1 MKSSLRIWLFT
12 LVVLAVPTVA
22 YIAYSNWEGTYA
34 ELPIYGPV
42 TEVDGQVS
50 HHRIPDFEFV
60 NQEGIKYALS
70 DIEGKIAVVDF
81 FFSYCPS
88 ICPKMTR
95 NIQDVAEKYA
105 NEEDLQFISFSVD
118 PERDTPARLAEFAE
132 MYHADSEQWNFL
144 TGDKRELY
152 HLARKGFFLSATD
165 GDGGPNDFIHS
176 ENIVLI
182 DRQGQIRG
190 YYNGTD
196 ELAIRDLIRD
206 ITKLKKEKV

>member
-1 MKSSLRIWLFT
+1 MSTTLRIWLFT
-12 LVVLAVPTVA
+12 MIVLVIPVIA
-22 YIAYSNWEGTYA
+22 YIGYSHWEGAYA

-42 TEVDGQVS
+42 AEVDGEVI
-50 HHRIPDFEFV
+50 HHRIPEFEFV
-60 NQEGIKYALS
+60 NQEGMKYALS

-95 NIQDVAEKYA
+95 NIQDVAELYL
-105 NEEDLQFISFSVD
+105 NDPDLQIVSFSVD
-118 PERDTPARLAEFAE
+118 PERDTPARLAEFADL
-132 MYHADSEQWNFL
+132 YHADSEQWNFL
-144 TGDKRELY
+144 TGDKRKLY

-176 ENIVLI
+176 ENVVLI

-196 ELAIRDLIRD
+196 KAAMLDLIKD